1 VGVARRRLAVASAVV
16 ALAVV
21 TVAAVVAADPADR
34 PRAAASPEPTTRPS
48 PTPSASA
55 SPVYVR
61 VGGVETLLPNRTI
74 DDPTLLPYPF
84 MSPTPPP
91 EPTSIDGTY
100 LRTLTLQE
108 LGGAR
113 RALPFRCLR
122 CPPYRITPGV
132 NTLVLFRG
140 AYYLHHQLSG
150 FRTMGSYV
158 VDGDRLTLF
167 NDANCPQTAGT
178 YQIDVS
184 THGIRF
190 DVVDDSCAF
199 SNERALDLEYRPWTR
214 VAACV
219 RRIDGLWPGAVA
231 C

>member
-1 VGVARRRLAVASAVV
+1 
-16 ALAVV
+16 
-21 TVAAVVAADPADR
+21 
-34 PRAAASPEPTTRPS
+34 
-48 PTPSASA
+48 
-55 SPVYVR
+55 VYVR
-61 VGGVETLLPNRTI
+61 VGGVQTLIPDRTI
-74 DDPTLLPYPF
+74 EDPTLLPYPF

-100 LRTLTLQE
+100 LRTLTLGE
-108 LGGAR
+108 MGGAR
-113 RALPFRCLR
+113 RALPYRCLR

-150 FRTMGSYV
+150 FRTMGSFV

-167 NDANCPQTAGT
+167 NDANCPQTVGT
-178 YQIDVS
+178 YDIEVS
-184 THGIRF
+184 SHGIRF
-190 DVVDDSCAF
+190 DVVEDGCSF

-214 VAACV
+214 VSACV
-219 RRIDGLWPGAVA
+219 RRIQDLWPGAVA